1 MLIKR
6 HESNFFAHWQKE
18 NKIFVSCVYVIF
30 LFDCSLQQLQ
40 LFNNKL
46 LAIFIDLIIYASTI

>member
-1 MLIKR
+1 MLTKR
-6 HESNFFAHWQKE
+6 HESNFFEHWQKE
-18 NKIFVSCVYVIF
+18 NKRLVSCLYVIF
-30 LFDCSLQQLQ
+30 LFDCSLQELH